1 MAISDTGSA
10 QNMGRG
16 LWSGLWSAI
25 AVIAAFGLFAIFLR
39 KAEGWWLAGIAVA
52 CILAASWPQAR
63 ALLQK
68 FVARL
73 QQNSCAVA
81 LAALVGA
88 VLMPIFLENDGYWI
102 HVLSAAM
109 IFSIMAIGLNIHL
122 GEIGLVN
129 LGYAGLFA
137 FGAYTATLM
146 TEAGYPFWFGTV
158 LAILVCWIVGGLVGA
173 CSIRTTG
180 DYFALVTLGFG
191 LIVHQLIINLIW
203 LTRGNDGITN
213 IKPVSIFGHTSKMPI
228 DLGFLQLPAQANFY
242 YLCLISLIAAAF
254 VARRY
259 QVTWVG
265 RMWTALRQDN
275 IGVASF
281 GLNVPRFKVQTVAF
295 GSAFAGLAGSLFAH
309 QIGFISPD
317 DFTLLHSIEVLA
329 AVILGGMGNIV
340 GAVIG
345 GIILHVAPEKLRFLG
360 DYRLLI
366 YGGMLVVI
374 LIFRPLGL
382 LPDPRRR
389 YEKF

>member
-1 MAISDTGSA
+1 MAMPDTASA
-10 QNMGRG
+10 EDARRG
-16 LWSGLWSAI
+16 FRNSVWI
-25 AVIAAFGLFAIFLR
+25 FVAVIAGFALLAVFLR
-39 KAEGWWLAGIAVA
+39 KAEGWWLAGVT
-52 CILAASWPQAR
+52 
-63 ALLQK
+63 
-68 FVARL
+68 
-73 QQNSCAVA
+73 VA
-81 LAALVGA
+81 LIAA
-88 VLMPIFLENDGYWI
+88 VLVPALRNLFQSFARQIQHNSLVAAIAAGLGAMLMPLFLENDGYWI

-137 FGAYTATLM
+137 FGAYTATLA
-146 TEAGYPFWFGTV
+146 TEAGYPFWFATL
-158 LAILVCWIVGGLVGA
+158 LAIMVCWIVGGLVGA
-173 CSIRTTG
+173 CSIRTSG

-191 LIVHQLIINLIW
+191 LIVHQLIINMIW

-213 IKPVSIFGHTSKMPI
+213 ISPVSVFGHTSKMPI
-228 DLGFLQLPAQANFY
+228 DLGFVQMPAQANFY
-242 YLCLISLIAAAF
+242 YLCLISLIAAALI
-254 VARRY
+254 ARRY
-259 QVTWVG
+259 QIVWIG
-265 RMWTALRQDN
+265 RMWTALRQDS
-275 IGVASF
+275 IGVSSF
-281 GLNVPRFKVQTVAF
+281 GLNVPLFKVQTVAF

-329 AVILGGMGNIV
+329 AVILGGMGNIF